1 MPRSKATIPEEML
14 SVRTRLAEW
23 RKSHP
28 RRSRLPE
35 ELWMAAVEL
44 AHRHGLHRTARA
56 LPIDYAGLRNRLP
69 AKAAES
75 RFTTAAVGRPPEFVE
90 ARLSPGPTNTGYLEL
105 LRVPLTGAVDWA
117 QLLRAWRQS
126 ER

>member
-1 MPRSKATIPEEML
+1 MPRSKPPIPEAIM
-14 SVRTRLAEW
+14 SVRARLAEW
-23 RKSHP
+23 RKNHP

-44 AHRHGLHRTARA
+44 ARRYGLYRTARA
-56 LPIDYAGLRNRLP
+56 LPIDYAGLRRRLQ
-69 AKAAES
+69 AKAGES
-75 RFTTAAVGRPPEFVE
+75 RFATAAVARPAEFVE
-90 ARLSPGPTNTGYLEL
+90 VKLSPLPISTGHIEL

-126 ER
+126 EH